1 MAKIAI
7 VHDWLLTFGGA
18 ERVLSEL
25 CTMFPDAPVYT
36 LFARPEIVTANF
48 PHTDIITSSL
58 QRAPFVTHI
67 HKLYTPFMPM
77 AIEAFDLSQYDIVLS
92 SSAFFAQGVVL
103 KPKTRH
109 ICYSYSPMRSLWD
122 RNCEYRGAAFLRHI
136 LRMWDRQ
143 ASARVDEYIAISQ
156 HVRNRIKKFY
166 QRDARVIYPPLVQL
180 PTPCKNIPHKPGFYL
195 IVSRLYSYKN
205 IALAIDTFNKL
216 GCPLIVIGDG
226 PARRRFERISG
237 PTVSLVGHLDDAT
250 MAAYY
255 RDSRA
260 LIMPQE
266 EDFGLTA
273 LEAMSFGKPVLAL
286 RRGGALETVKEGISG
301 EFFDDPIPEALADG
315 VRRLNENYSSYN
327 AGDIMKLVKPFSL
340 ERFRREITKL
350 ISG

>member
-25 CTMFPDAPVYT
+25 CTIFPDAPVYT
-36 LFARPEIVTANF
+36 IFARPEIVTANF
-48 PHTDIITSSL
+48 PNTNIIASPL
-58 QRAPFVTHI
+58 QRAPFVLYA
-67 HKLYTPFMPM
+67 HKWYIPFMPM

-143 ASARVDEYIAISQ
+143 ASARVDEYVAISQ
-156 HVRNRIKKFY
+156 HVRNRIRKFY
-166 QRDARVIYPPLVQL
+166 QRDARVIYPPLIRL
-180 PTPCKNIPHKPGFYL
+180 PPPCKIIPHKPGFYL

-216 GCPLIVIGDG
+216 GCQLVVIGGG
-226 PARRRFERISG
+226 PARRHLERMSG
-237 PTVSLVGHLDDAT
+237 PTISLVGRLDDAT

-260 LIMPQE
+260 FIMPQE

-315 VRRLNENYSSYN
+315 VRRLNERYDSYN
-327 AGDIMKLVKPFSL
+327 PEYIRKLVQPFSR
-340 ERFRREITKL
+340 ERFRQEIEKL
-350 ISG
+350 IGI